1 MGEIGGNIIATSVL
15 PNASHGLHQ
24 TGGSEASGSP
34 WSERE
39 DNRSLFAKIYT
50 IITYR
55 TSYARQ
61 LPQGNM

>member
-1 MGEIGGNIIATSVL
+1 MATLFYYLV
-15 PNASHGLHQ
+15 HGLHE
-24 TGGSEASGSP
+24 TGCREASRSP

-39 DNRSLFAKIYT
+39 DDRSLVAEIYS
-50 IITYR
+50 IVTYR

>member
-1 MGEIGGNIIATSVL
+1 MATLFYYLV
-15 PNASHGLHQ
+15 HGLHQ
-24 TGGSEASGSP
+24 AGGCEASGSP

-39 DNRSLFAKIYT
+39 DDRSLVAEIYS
-50 IITYR
+50 IVTYR